1 MNIILYIVHST
12 IHRYKN
18 YHSKLKIKYE
28 VSFRPCFDN
37 DHSPYI
43 FVTSDEVEK
52 LLNSKKAAGRDKLS
66 IRLNKI
72 VSEILSKPLL

>member
-28 VSFRPCFDN
+28 VSFRSRFDN
-37 DHSPYI
+37 DHSPCN

-52 LLNSKKAAGRDKLS
+52 LLNSKKAAGRDNCQLD
-66 IRLNKI
+66 
-72 VSEILSKPLL
+72 